1 MMRMSTPINV
11 MWFVPQP
18 LAVLAAQAP
27 QATSIRASRNPS
39 SDAQF
44 EALVAGEADAVVT
57 AMDNVIGWNRRAGPR
72 DFRVVAQ
79 VERTTPL
86 ALIGAPGRK
95 NMADL
100 HGANLLVDAVD
111 NGFVI
116 ALRAMLRTAGIDE
129 NTCRLTPAG
138 GVTERYEA
146 LLAGRGDATL
156 LGQPFAGQAV
166 EAGLTQ
172 IASVQQVWPGF
183 PGQGI
188 VMRLASPARE
198 RIGKWLRELEQ
209 ARRLTQDL
217 DSLWPTVEGV
227 ALLIR
232 HRRLLGL
239 PGAEDTY
246 TNIVDATLLDAFL
259 GKSQ

>member
-1 MMRMSTPINV
+1 
-11 MWFVPQP
+11 MWFVPPP

-27 QATSIRASRNPS
+27 RATPIQASRNPS
-39 SDAQF
+39 SDVQF
-44 EALVAGEADAVVT
+44 DALVAGEADAVVT
-57 AMDNVIGWNRRAGPR
+57 AMDNVIGWNRRPGPK

-86 ALIGAPGRK
+86 ALIAALGHK
-95 NMADL
+95 SMADL
-100 HGANLLVDAVD
+100 CSANLLVDAVD

-116 ALRAMLRTAGIDE
+116 ALRAMLREAGINE
-129 NTCRLTPAG
+129 NTCRFTPAG

-156 LGQPFAGQAV
+156 LGQPFARQAA
-166 EAGLTQ
+166 ETGLMQ
-172 IASVQQVWPGF
+172 IASVQQAYPAF

-188 VMRLASPARE
+188 VMRQASPARE
-198 RIGKWLRELEQ
+198 RIGAWLRELEQ
-209 ARRLTQDL
+209 ARRQIQDL
-217 DSLWPTVEGV
+217 DSLRPTTEGIV
-227 ALLIR
+227 LLIE

-246 TNIVDATLLDAFL
+246 ANIVDPSLLDVFL
-259 GKSQ
+259 GKDQ

>member
-1 MMRMSTPINV
+1 
-11 MWFVPQP
+11 MWFVPPP

-27 QATSIRASRNPS
+27 RATPIQARRNPS

-44 EALVAGEADAVVT
+44 EALVKGEADAVVT
-57 AMDNVIGWNRRAGPR
+57 AMDNVIGWNHRLGPK

-86 ALIGAPGRK
+86 ALIAAPGRK

-100 HGANLLVDAVD
+100 AGANLLVDSVD

-116 ALRAMLRTAGIDE
+116 ALRAMLREAGINE
-129 NTCRLTPAG
+129 STCRFTPAG

-146 LLAGRGDATL
+146 LLTGRGDATL
-156 LGQPFAGQAV
+156 LGQPFAGQATH
-166 EAGLTQ
+166 AGLMQ
-172 IASVQQVWPGF
+172 IASVQQSYPTF

-198 RIGKWLRELEQ
+198 RIGEWLRELEQ
-209 ARRLTQDL
+209 ARQQIQEL
-217 DSLWPTVEGV
+217 DSLRPTPEGIV
-227 ALLIR
+227 LLTE

-239 PGAEDTY
+239 PGGEATY
-246 TNIVDATLLDAFL
+246 ANIVDASLVDTFL
-259 GKSQ
+259 GKNQ